1 MLKPDGLRGGM
12 PVGSLLEKSLVIMLS
27 AVLLGV
33 GLLYLSERV
42 MPLLKQI
49 YESVAKLLV
58 AG

>member
-1 MLKPDGLRGGM
+1 M
-12 PVGSLLEKSLVIMLS
+12 PVSSLLEKSLVIMLS
-27 AVLLGV
+27 AVLLGL

-49 YESVAKLLV
+49 YESAAKLLV